1 MHRYILIGALLMQ
14 ASLAFGSPL
23 CLTGTLQSY
32 IGLGAGGCMVGS
44 TVFSN
49 FTTVPGQSFAS
60 IIDPTLVQV
69 LPGPN
74 PNLMFTLNTT
84 AGPGILTES
93 IFRFSATG
101 ALGAA
106 GLGLGS
112 ASASG
117 DGAAL
122 GILDICPGGS
132 FSGNSPSGCPGGAL
146 SGVALPGSGTLLTA
160 SGSSFDVFVDLTAD
174 GGSAGTAALGSA
186 TVSFN
191 VVNPTAVPE
200 PAAFWALGTGLA
212 VLGLYR
218 KASRQNSLKGTK
230 NK

>member
-1 MHRYILIGALLMQ
+1 MHRYIFIGALLMQ

-23 CLTGTLQSY
+23 CLTGALQSY
-32 IGLGAGGCMVGS
+32 IGLGAGGCMIGS
-44 TVFSN
+44 TVFSD
-49 FTTVPGQSFAS
+49 FTIVPGQSFANV
-60 IIDPTLVQV
+60 IDPNLVQV
-69 LPGPN
+69 QPGPN
-74 PNLMFTLNTT
+74 PNLSFTLNAAAP
-84 AGPGILTES
+84 AGSLLES
-93 IFRFSATG
+93 IFRFRATG
-101 ALGAA
+101 ALGSA
-106 GLGLGS
+106 GLALGS
-112 ASASG
+112 ASATG

-132 FSGNSPSGCPGGAL
+132 FSGNSPSGCPAGAL

-218 KASRQNSLKGTK
+218 KASRRNSLKGTK
-230 NK
+230 KQ